1 MQQLNG
7 IKLKQALAV
16 LLLMPVSFLQVRAG
30 DSITVYVF
38 LSETC
43 PICQS
48 QTLALRQLYDEYAGK
63 GIAFQGVFP
72 NMELSTDESIRKFA
86 RKYKLDFSLK
96 RDGQQQLT
104 NQLQATITPQVFVLN
119 NNTQQVLYRGKVDN
133 SYEGIGKRRQVI
145 TAHYLRD
152 ALQAALENKEPPVKE
167 TTPVGCFII
176 KPD

>member
-1 MQQLNG
+1 MQQLHG
-7 IKLKQALAV
+7 IKIKQAWAV
-16 LLLMPVSFLQVRAG
+16 LLLVLVSFLQVRAG

-48 QTLALRQLYDEYAGK
+48 QTLTLRQLYDEYAGK
-63 GIAFQGVFP
+63 GITFMGVFP
-72 NMELSTDESIRKFA
+72 NAELSTDESIRKFG

-96 RDGQQQLT
+96 RDEQQQLT
-104 NQLQATITPQVFVLN
+104 NKLQATITPQVFVLN
-119 NNTQQVLYRGKVDN
+119 NRTQQVLYRGKVDN

-145 TAHYLRD
+145 TEHYLKN
-152 ALQAALENKEPPVKE
+152 ALQATLENKEPPVKE
-167 TTPVGCFII
+167 TAPVGCFII